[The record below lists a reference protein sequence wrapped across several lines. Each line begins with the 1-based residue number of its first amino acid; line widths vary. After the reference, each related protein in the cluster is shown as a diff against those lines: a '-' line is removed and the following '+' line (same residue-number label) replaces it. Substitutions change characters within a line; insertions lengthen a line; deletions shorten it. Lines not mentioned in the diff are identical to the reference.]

1 MKKIISLAAAL
12 LLTLCV
18 NAQKVIFEGKAPSL
32 KGEKKLNLVVDFS
45 EMTIDDKNVADW
57 LKARQAEQPEY
68 DAKNELENELKP
80 SVLEHVVDGV
90 NSKLK
95 SAKAYVVV
103 NAKTDYTVVVKP
115 LQIRR
120 KGTNVNKCSVVD
132 KNGNTLVVFEVKG
145 KGGTFGSMANLW
157 GDGYKDSGKN
167 LGKILADYVKN

>member
-32 KGEKKLNLVVDFS
+32 KGEKKINLVVDFS

-57 LKARQAEQPEY
+57 LKARQAEQPDY

-80 SVLEHVVDGV
+80 SILEHVVDGV

-95 SAKAYVVV
+95 SAKAYVAV
-103 NAKTDYTVVVKP
+103 NTKTDYTVVVKP
-115 LQIRR
+115 LQIKR

-132 KNGNTLVVFEVKG
+132 KNGNTLVAFEVKG
-145 KGGTFGSMANLW
+145 KGGTFGSMANLF

-167 LGKILADYVKN
+167 LGKILASYVKN